1 MNDNTGWW
9 FFLGWLS
16 APQLVLAGRSLLFC
30 ISNGRRRMKHRKV
43 ETTSEY
49 YNAIPTRFKLQAK
62 VVLEQ
67 WAKDFVAPD
76 NKLSFSDFIDQIV
89 PHFYE
94 CWRIIINAQIAKNL
108 FIAAIQKVE
117 PTYNVETLA

>member
-1 MNDNTGWW
+1 
-9 FFLGWLS
+9 
-16 APQLVLAGRSLLFC
+16 
-30 ISNGRRRMKHRKV
+30 MKHRKV

-76 NKLSFSDFIDQIV
+76 NELSFAEFINQIV

>member
-1 MNDNTGWW
+1 
-9 FFLGWLS
+9 
-16 APQLVLAGRSLLFC
+16 
-30 ISNGRRRMKHRKV
+30 MKHRKV

-62 VVLEQ
+62 IVLEQ
-67 WAKDFVAPD
+67 WAKDFIAPD
-76 NKLSFSDFIDQIV
+76 NEMSFAEFINQIV

-108 FIAAIQKVE
+108 FIAAIQKVD
-117 PTYNVETLA
+117 PTYNVERLA

>member
-1 MNDNTGWW
+1 
-9 FFLGWLS
+9 
-16 APQLVLAGRSLLFC
+16 
-30 ISNGRRRMKHRKV
+30 MKHRKV

-62 VVLEQ
+62 IVLEQ

-76 NKLSFSDFIDQIV
+76 NKLSFSEFIDQIV